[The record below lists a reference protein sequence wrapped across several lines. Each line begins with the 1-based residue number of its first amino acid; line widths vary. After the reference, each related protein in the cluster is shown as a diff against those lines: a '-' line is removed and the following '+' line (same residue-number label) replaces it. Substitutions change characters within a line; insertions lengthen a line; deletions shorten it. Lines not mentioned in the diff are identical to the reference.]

1 MRPVPVTGAGAGEG
15 SANAI
20 HWHIHHWP
28 FQGYV
33 SVNSESSA
41 TLFRSNVQTGRR
53 IPFET
58 GSFNM
63 HSLLSLH
70 APAKGVAAAV
80 LRRRLPERHPPPQQ
94 PARWLASRGSGRR
107 R

>member
-1 MRPVPVTGAGAGEG
+1 MQLMKQRKMYDNQLAQMMDMEF
-15 SANAI
+15 NM
-20 HWHIHHWP
+20 
-28 FQGYV
+28 
-33 SVNSESSA
+33 
-41 TLFRSNVQTGRR
+41 SNLQTGRR

-94 PARWLASRGSGRR
+94 PARWLVSCGSGRR